1 MMTAPEFVQGK
12 GFVAE
17 VIRTARIK
25 SARLQVEEGAVSIAV
40 PMALSDTRIKQ
51 ILVDK
56 NRWIKEKLYLHSQA
70 MPISD
75 KEFVSGEAFPY
86 LGRNY
91 RLKVVNGP
99 FQPAKLIQGRLV
111 VTLPKDAGTAGMVR
125 NALVRWYRAQ
135 AEQRFTE
142 KVARYGRIVGV
153 TPTAVG
159 VKTFKSR
166 WGSCNV
172 RGEILFHWKV
182 IMAPHRIVDYVVV
195 HELCHLKHHDHSP
208 AFWKS
213 VARVVPDYLECKEW
227 LKTVGARF
235 DV

>member
-1 MMTAPEFVQGK
+1 MSAPEFIQGR

-17 VIRTARIK
+17 VIRTQRIK
-25 SARLQVEEGAVSIAV
+25 SARLQIEEGAVSIAV
-40 PMALSDTRIKQ
+40 PVALPESRIKK
-51 ILVDK
+51 ILQDK
-56 NRWIKEKLYLHSQA
+56 NRWIKEKLYLHQQA
-70 MPISD
+70 MPVSD

-91 RLKVVNGP
+91 RLKVINGP
-99 FQPAKLIQGRLV
+99 FQPAKLLQGRLV
-111 VTLPKDAGTAGMVR
+111 VTLPKDSSTQGMVR
-125 NALVRWYRAQ
+125 NALVRWYRLQ
-135 AEQRFTE
+135 AEQRFAE
-142 KVARYGRIVGV
+142 KVTRYAKVVGV
-153 TPTAVG
+153 SPTAVG

-195 HELCHLKHHDHSP
+195 HELCHLKHLDHSP

-213 VARVVPDYLECKEW
+213 VERIVPDYLECKEW
-227 LKTVGARF
+227 LKMAGARF